1 MSRHGIPI
9 GRIFGISIDLDYSWF
24 LIIAL
29 LAWSLASSYYP
40 AEFHGWSTGEYW
52 ALGFITAVLLFVS
65 VLIHELAHSVVAQR
79 FGISVPRITLFLF
92 GGVSQLATEPPGP
105 SAEFW
110 ISVVGPLTSLALAA
124 FCWELEPLVFVSQPL
139 LALAQYLALLNL
151 LLALF
156 NLIPGFPLDGGR
168 VFRAVVW
175 QFTKNYYRATV
186 AAGVSGRFFGFLM
199 IFYGVWKAL
208 TGSFIGGIW
217 IAFIGWFLE
226 SAAGSQ
232 LQQEA
237 LKRLLG
243 GHRVADAM
251 ERNFP
256 VCAGEDTLE
265 KLAVENVLPSR
276 ARCAVVTD
284 SGELAG
290 IVTMSAIREVPRER
304 WSITKVS
311 QIMIHLS
318 RMAKIEPNAPLWS
331 ALEKMGRDG
340 VNQLPVL
347 QGKGVVGVLSRSDIV
362 HYLGTVQSLS
372 A

>member
-1 MSRHGIPI
+1 
-9 GRIFGISIDLDYSWF
+9 
-24 LIIAL
+24 
-29 LAWSLASSYYP
+29 
-40 AEFHGWSTGEYW
+40 
-52 ALGFITAVLLFVS
+52 
-65 VLIHELAHSVVAQR
+65 
-79 FGISVPRITLFLF
+79 
-92 GGVSQLATEPPGP
+92 
-105 SAEFW
+105 
-110 ISVVGPLTSLALAA
+110 
-124 FCWELEPLVFVSQPL
+124 
-139 LALAQYLALLNL
+139 
-151 LLALF
+151 
-156 NLIPGFPLDGGR
+156 
-168 VFRAVVW
+168 
-175 QFTKNYYRATV
+175 
-186 AAGVSGRFFGFLM
+186 
-199 IFYGVWKAL
+199 
-208 TGSFIGGIW
+208 
-217 IAFIGWFLE
+217 
-226 SAAGSQ
+226 
-232 LQQEA
+232 
-237 LKRLLG
+237 
-243 GHRVADAM
+243 M

-311 QIMIHLS
+311 QIMIHLN